1 MAYRDPDEEDELTEG
16 IMDEAMEGEQPDS
29 SADPTHDQVPEEE
42 LSPEDAR
49 AAMRALYGE
58 DYPDANDY
66 PSETAWA
73 DWARSLWE
81 RHAGG
86 QQRRMQQVM
95 ANRMFRKGM
104 QWLSPQGVGPW
115 KEPPKSRDT
124 VRAVHNMIAPA
135 LDQRAQIISE
145 QRPGFRTK
153 PVTQDPDDLKRA
165 EAQQVAIEYQ
175 YDSQGMPKIVREAT
189 YHAGTDG
196 VSFLHQYWNPDAGP
210 WHEYLDGKH
219 EPLGDLRTRVHR
231 IEEVRVSANATMS
244 ERPMYWIIRTEIP
257 LAEAV
262 RRYGSGVMKD
272 GATGLAVTARSS
284 ETSTFGGGT
293 RNGFDLPGDRELLT
307 DQDTVEMFTVYCER
321 SEFLPQG
328 KTVVVVGNINT
339 FRGDLLWGCVP
350 IIPWRDGSTDPAF
363 YPPAEMEG
371 WMSHQVRVNT
381 LISKMIESIRV
392 NSGGRLLT
400 KPGVLSTETLIG
412 GLISTL
418 EVRSPGN
425 INDAVMPLTGFSV
438 GSDVEKALAFEI
450 KAFEQKSGW
459 NDTTRGSFDSGASG
473 RAILAAR
480 EQVER
485 IFAPSVTAAAEAMSE
500 WAKVAL
506 EGMRFNYTLQRN
518 VGVFGT
524 SRPDQARAL
533 NEDDFDGVCDVFIDP
548 ETLMPMPR
556 ALRLFLLDQMY
567 DKQQMTA
574 QEYRRRMP
582 FAWTRNLQT
591 PDDDQEARARR
602 VAEAIRLGRTPP
614 LMRWQDNEAI
624 HQDVLEREI
633 ILNDTLDEQIIQAGI
648 ARWTELA
655 NQVKV
660 KQGGPPAPPGGMPSP
675 TGDGPPNGQSLPP
688 GQQPFL
694 ATSPG
699 VAAAPADVMTGQE
712 DIGGPAGV
720 GYDFTSQV

>member
-1 MAYRDPDEEDELTEG
+1 
-16 IMDEAMEGEQPDS
+16 
-29 SADPTHDQVPEEE
+29 
-42 LSPEDAR
+42 
-49 AAMRALYGE
+49 
-58 DYPDANDY
+58 
-66 PSETAWA
+66 
-73 DWARSLWE
+73 
-81 RHAGG
+81 
-86 QQRRMQQVM
+86 
-95 ANRMFRKGM
+95 
-104 QWLSPQGVGPW
+104 
-115 KEPPKSRDT
+115 

-175 YDSQGMPKIVREAT
+175 YDSQEMAKVIREAAFW
-189 YHAGTDG
+189 AGTDG
-196 VSFLHQYWNPDAGP
+196 IAFMHQYWNPDAGP

-219 EPLGDLRTRVHR
+219 EPLGDLRSRIHK
-231 IEEVRVSANATMS
+231 IEEVRVSANATMT
-244 ERPMYWIIRTEIP
+244 EKPMYWVIRTVIP

-262 RRYGSGVMKD
+262 RRYGGGVLKGND
-272 GATGLAVTARSS
+272 GVQPAVRSS
-284 ETSTFGGGT
+284 DNWTSIG
-293 RNGFDLPGDRELLT
+293 RSPIDMLA
-307 DQDTVEMFTVYCER
+307 DQDLLSNQETVEMFTVYCER
-321 SEFLPQG
+321 SEVLPMG
-328 KTVVVVGNINT
+328 LTCVVVGDICT

-350 IIPWRDGSTDPAF
+350 IIPFRDGSTDPAF
-363 YPPAEMEG
+363 FPMAEMTG
-371 WMSHQVRVNT
+371 WRDHQVRTNT
-381 LISKMIESIRV
+381 LISKEIESIRV
-392 NSGGRLLT
+392 NSGGRFLT
-400 KPGVLSTETLIG
+400 KPGVLSTETLVG

-425 INDAVMPLTGFSV
+425 INDSVMPVSGFSV
-438 GSDVEKALAFEI
+438 GNDVKEMLQFEI

-459 NDTTRGSFDSGASG
+459 NDTTRGSFASDASG

-485 IFAPSVTAAAEAMSE
+485 IFAPAVSAAAEAMTG

-506 EGMRFNYTLQRN
+506 EGMRFNYTMQRTI
-518 VGVFGT
+518 GVFGT

-533 NEDDFDGVCDVFIDP
+533 NSDDFDGVCDVFIDP

-567 DKQQMTA
+567 DKQQMTP

-602 VAEAIRLGRTPP
+602 VAEAIRQGRPVPP
-614 LMRWQDNEAI
+614 MRWQDNEAI

-633 ILNDTLDEQIIQAGI
+633 ILNDALDEAIIQAAD
-648 ARWTELA
+648 ARWKELA
-655 NQVKV
+655 AQAQT
-660 KQGGPPAPPGGMPSP
+660 KQGGAPAQPVPAAPS
-675 TGDGPPNGQSLPP
+675 GNGPPKGDPMPP

-694 ATSPG
+694 GTSPG
-699 VAAAPADVMTGQE
+699 IASAPINELTGQE